1 MNDRRGFLGLGLGAS
16 AAAMTMAGTATMAA
30 AGTAA
35 ARTGAEASAPTGA
48 PASAGPATAQA
59 DGALYAGIMGRGYA
73 RGPCGL
79 VHFHD
84 SAGLVQSRRGELPLV
99 LLHQSPASARQF
111 EAAFKPLVARGIR
124 FVAIDTPGFGFSD
137 PTPTLPRLEDWAS
150 SIVAV
155 LDHLGLPKVD
165 LLGHHTGALLATE
178 VALQAPARVRRL
190 VLNGAFP
197 VTEAERAEYLAGAER
212 SHARGKPVIDGS
224 HLLNSFQIRVKMY
237 GPDPDPAIITRIVAE
252 KYQGLGPYWWG
263 HNAAY
268 RYDHAAS
275 IQRLAL
281 RTMILTNTGDDI
293 YDLSRRA
300 AALRPDFDYRELPG
314 GTHDIVDQQ
323 PEAWSD
329 AVVEFLRQP
338 DRASAT

>member
-1 MNDRRGFLGLGLGAS
+1 MGDRRGFLGLGLGAG

-30 AGTAA
+30 AGA
-35 ARTGAEASAPTGA
+35 AR
-48 PASAGPATAQA
+48 A
-59 DGALYAGIMGRGYA
+59 DGTVYAGIMGRGYA
-73 RGPCGL
+73 RGPYGL

-84 SAGLVQSRRGELPLV
+84 SAGLVESRPGELPLV

-124 FVAIDTPGFGFSD
+124 FVAIDTPGFGLSD
-137 PTPTLPRLEDWAS
+137 PTPSLPRLEDWAS

-155 LDHLGLPKVD
+155 LDHLSLPNVD

-197 VTEAERAEYLAGAER
+197 VTEAERKDYIAAGELG
-212 SHARGKPVIDGS
+212 HARGMQAIDGS
-224 HLLNSFQIRVKMY
+224 HLMNTFQTRLKMY
-237 GPDPDPAIITRIVAE
+237 GPNPDPVVLTRIVVE

-263 HNAAY
+263 HDAAY
-268 RYDHAAS
+268 RYDHVAS
-275 IQRLAL
+275 IKRLAL

-293 YDLSRRA
+293 YALSQRA
-300 AALRPDFDYRELPG
+300 AKMRPDFDYRELAG

-338 DRASAT
+338 DRVGAT